1 MHRDTE
7 FAKRKAN
14 FNIAARGLGEIIA
27 VVKQV
32 KNAICVVLTFHLFA
46 LFVYVEWFSII
57 MHEHNKF

>member
-46 LFVYVEWFSII
+46 LFVYVE
-57 MHEHNKF
+57 